1 MTQTA
6 IDIQYQQKD
15 VSPYRTPQMDLDL
28 WKQTDKDSYD
38 LAMTLVG
45 DKNPTGVNW
54 NGTADTWD
62 AFCDRDDTVPVI
74 TLQKDILAQRPI
86 NFESLLSMIKRAKG
100 VFDHA
105 QASSIDVAYR
115 EDGSSNVW
123 DHWHTTMFAFIAG
136 VSHLRVSKLIHI
148 QKTLEECRAKERNM
162 FEGRNVFSLK
172 TNAGQAHE
180 FKVKRILTENGTEV
194 AYDADVAVSKIF
206 AKLNLTTTG
215 SKTSYTKVAGIAK
228 IKEARK
234 MWQHHLKAGADNSA
248 ADKRLENI
256 LKMWTEVFPNEKID
270 ATLTEALSFAMIN
283 FTHVESFQL
292 PKIKAFFTAQKL
304 ADFPKMSSY
313 GREAIKMKHK
323 SKESLALFLVY
334 KWNDWMFN
342 SGNSSKRPITI
353 KVAEAA
359 FADSFPKTFINSVWV
374 QTTQTVDVT
383 CPTCSTTWEEKI
395 TI

>member
-6 IDIQYQQKD
+6 IDIQYQQTEI
-15 VSPYRTPQMDLDL
+15 SPYRTPQMDLDL
-28 WKQTDKDSYD
+28 WKQTDMDSYD
-38 LAMTLVG
+38 RAMKLVR

-62 AFCDRDDTVPVI
+62 LFCDRDDTVPVV
-74 TLQKDILAQRPI
+74 TLQKDMHVQRPI
-86 NFESLLSMIKRAKG
+86 NFESLLKMVEKADGI
-100 VFDHA
+100 FDHA
-105 QASSIDVAYR
+105 QASAIDVAYR
-115 EDGSSNVW
+115 EDGSSSVW

-148 QKTLEECRAKERNM
+148 QKTLEECRAGERNM

-180 FKVKRILTENGTEV
+180 YKVKRLLTEKSDAAV
-194 AYDADVAVSKIF
+194 YDADVAVSKIF
-206 AKLNLTTTG
+206 SKLNLTTTG
-215 SKTSYTKVAGIAK
+215 SKTSYTKVDGIAK

-234 MWQHHLKAGADNSA
+234 MWQKHLKGGVDNSA

-270 ATLTEALSFAMIN
+270 ATLTEALTFAMIN
-283 FTHVESFQL
+283 FSHVDKFQL
-292 PKIKAFFTAQKL
+292 PQIKAFFTAQKG
-304 ADFPKMSSY
+304 ADFPRMSSY
-313 GREAIKMKHK
+313 GKEAIKMKHK

-334 KWNDWMFN
+334 RWNEWMFN
-342 SGNSSKRPITI
+342 SGNSSKRPITF

-359 FADSFPKTFINSVWV
+359 FADSFPKTFINSVWI
-374 QTTQTVDVT
+374 QITQTVDVT

-395 TI
+395 KI

>member
-6 IDIQYQQKD
+6 IDIQYQQTEI
-15 VSPYRTPQMDLDL
+15 SPYRTPQMDLDL
-28 WKQTDKDSYD
+28 WKQTDKDNYN
-38 LAMTLVG
+38 LAMTLVQ
-45 DKNPTGVNW
+45 DKNPTGINW
-54 NGTADTWD
+54 NGTADTWEL
-62 AFCDRDDTVPVI
+62 FCDRDDTVPVV
-74 TLQKDILAQRPI
+74 TLQKDMHAQRPI
-86 NFESLLSMIKRAKG
+86 NFESLLNMIKRAGG

-148 QKTLEECRAKERNM
+148 QKTLEECRAEERNK

-180 FKVKRILTENGTEV
+180 FKVKRILTENADEA
-194 AYDADVAVSKIF
+194 AYDADVAVDKIF
-206 AKLNLTTTG
+206 SKLNLTTTG
-215 SKTSYTKVAGIAK
+215 SKTSYTKVVGIAK
-228 IKEARK
+228 IKEARR
-234 MWQHHLKAGADNSA
+234 MWQKHLKNNPK
-248 ADKRLENI
+248 ADKQLENI
-256 LKMWTEVFPNEKID
+256 LKMWTVVFPNEKID
-270 ATLTEALSFAMIN
+270 ATLTEALSFARIN

-292 PKIKAFFTAQKL
+292 PKIKAFFIAQKL

-359 FADSFPKTFINSVWV
+359 FADSFPKTFINSVWL

-395 TI
+395 KV

>member
-1 MTQTA
+1 MTQAA
-6 IDIQYQQKD
+6 IDIQYQQTEI
-15 VSPYRTPQMDLDL
+15 SPYRTPQMDLDL

-38 LAMTLVG
+38 LAMALVQ

-62 AFCDRDDTVPVI
+62 AFCDRDDTVPVA
-74 TLQKDILAQRPI
+74 TLEKDMKAQRPI
-86 NFESLLSMIKRAKG
+86 NFESLLNMIKRAGG

-148 QKTLEECRAKERNM
+148 QRTLEECRAEERNK

-180 FKVKRILTENGTEV
+180 FKVKRLQTENAKSAG
-194 AYDADVAVSKIF
+194 YDADVAVSKIF

-215 SKTSYTKVAGIAK
+215 SKTSYTKVDGIAK
-228 IKEARK
+228 VKEARR
-234 MWQHHLKAGADNSA
+234 MWQKHLKDNTK

-270 ATLTEALSFAMIN
+270 ATLTEALTFAMIN
-283 FTHVESFQL
+283 FSHVERFQL
-292 PKIKAFFTAQKL
+292 PEIRAFFEAQKSTN
-304 ADFPKMSSY
+304 FPKMSSY

-395 TI
+395 KI